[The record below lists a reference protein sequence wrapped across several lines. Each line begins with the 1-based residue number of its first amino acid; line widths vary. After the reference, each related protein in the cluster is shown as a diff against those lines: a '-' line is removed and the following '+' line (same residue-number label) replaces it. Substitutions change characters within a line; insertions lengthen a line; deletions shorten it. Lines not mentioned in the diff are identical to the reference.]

1 MNKYTSHLVGLL
13 AVLIMYSC
21 VPVTEEVIT
30 DVELS
35 PADPVFQNIIDHQ
48 DKAQS
53 DSLYTYFEHSNPGYR
68 YASAMAFASVRDTNA
83 LAQLN
88 PLLQDNNEDV
98 RCAAAYAIGQIGHK
112 SGVALLIN
120 NFERTDSLKEWTRYN
135 QTVLEAVGKCGT
147 KKELEFISAIS
158 SYGVADTLLLLGQAQ
173 SLYRF
178 GLRGLTNTKGTQRM
192 IDLLDNAKT
201 PSNVMMYAAQ
211 YLSRAK
217 YPTLSEAN
225 IAAIIRR
232 INNTESTDVQSA
244 LAIALGKTKTP
255 KAQAELMGLYD
266 RASNTL
272 VKCNIIRAL
281 KNFPYASVQSAA
293 FKALRSKDVQ
303 LAQTAAEFFYTNG
316 EGTDGSVYYQMSND
330 SINPIVELSLLK
342 AANKHISPVYEA
354 QNLLVN
360 NKLKRIFRDTT
371 NSPSG
376 RAYALKGLA
385 DYGWNYKY
393 IYRNGFTNSSPVI
406 RTATLEA
413 LQTIVTDPFF
423 DRNFGLGRKQVKKEL
438 SQYIA
443 SAINGKD
450 PAMKAVA
457 AQILADST
465 LNFKE
470 LYENSSF
477 LHVAKRNLK
486 LPQETETL
494 YFLQSAINTF
504 DGTNVELPAPEYN
517 HPIDWNLYGS
527 LSENPQVRIETK
539 KGDIVLDLYPL
550 DAPGSTTSFIKLVKE
565 GYYDGKNF
573 HRMVPN
579 FVIQGGCPRG
589 DGYGGLDYSLRSEVS
604 QKYYDAG
611 GYLGMASAGPN
622 TEGVQWF
629 ITHSAT
635 PHLDGRYTIFGKVK
649 KGMDVVQNIQVGDI
663 IETVKILN

>member
-1 MNKYTSHLVGLL
+1 
-13 AVLIMYSC
+13 
-21 VPVTEEVIT
+21 
-30 DVELS
+30 
-35 PADPVFQNIIDHQ
+35 
-48 DKAQS
+48 
-53 DSLYTYFEHSNPGYR
+53 
-68 YASAMAFASVRDTNA
+68 
-83 LAQLN
+83 
-88 PLLQDNNEDV
+88 
-98 RCAAAYAIGQIGHK
+98 
-112 SGVALLIN
+112 
-120 NFERTDSLKEWTRYN
+120 LKEWSRYN
-135 QTVLEAVGKCGT
+135 QTILESVGKCGT
-147 KKELEFISAIS
+147 KKELEFISSIS
-158 SYGVADTLLLLGQAQ
+158 SYGVTDTLLLLGQAQ

-178 GLRGLTNTKGTQRM
+178 GLRGMTSAKGTQRM
-192 IDLLDNAKT
+192 IDLLDNSKT
-201 PSNVMMYAAQ
+201 PSDVMMYAAQ

-217 YPTLSEAN
+217 YPTLNEAN
-225 IAAIIRR
+225 ISAIIRR
-232 INNTESTDVQSA
+232 INNTEFIDVKSA
-244 LAIALGKTKTP
+244 LVIALGKTKTP
-255 KAQAELMGLYD
+255 KAQAELMGLFD
-266 RASNTL
+266 RESNTL
-272 VKCNIIRAL
+272 VKCNVIRAL
-281 KNFPYASVQSAA
+281 KNFSYLEVQSAA

-371 NSPSG
+371 ISPSG

-393 IYRNGFTNSSPVI
+393 IYRNGFTSSNPAI

-413 LQTIVTDPFF
+413 LQTIATDPFF

-494 YFLQSAINTF
+494 YLLQSAINTF
-504 DGTNVELPAPEYN
+504 DGTNVKLPAPEYN
-517 HPIDWNLYGS
+517 HPIDWDFYSS
-527 LSENPQVRIETK
+527 LSKNPQVRIETK

-550 DAPGSTTSFIKLVKE
+550 DAPGSTTSFLKLVKE
-565 GYYDGKNF
+565 GFYNGKYF

-604 QKYYDAG
+604 QKYYDEG
-611 GYLGMASAGPN
+611 GYLGMASAGPD

-635 PHLDGRYTIFGKVK
+635 PHLDGRYTIFGKVN
-649 KGMDVVQNIQVGDI
+649 KGMDVVHNIQVGDI

>member
-1 MNKYTSHLVGLL
+1 MNKYTSYLLGFL
-13 AVLIMYSC
+13 AVLLIYSC

-35 PADPVFQNIIDHQ
+35 TTDPVLQNILNFQ
-48 DKAQS
+48 DKTES
-53 DSLYTYFEHSNPGYR
+53 DSLYAYFNHGNPTYR
-68 YASAMAFASVRDTNA
+68 YASAMAFASVRDSNS
-83 LAQLN
+83 LSRLN
-88 PLLQDNNEDV
+88 PLLQDSNEDV

-120 NFERTDSLKEWTRYN
+120 NFERSDSLKEWTRYN
-135 QTVLEAVGKCGT
+135 KSVLEAVGKCGT
-147 KKELEFISAIS
+147 KEELEFISSIS
-158 SYGVADTLLLLGQAQ
+158 SYGVTDTLLLVGQAQ

-178 GLRGLTNTKGTQRM
+178 GLRGMTTPKGTQRM

-201 PSNVMMYAAQ
+201 PTTVMMYAAQ
-211 YLSRAK
+211 YLGRAK
-217 YPTLSEAN
+217 YPTLSEPNQEAL
-225 IAAIIRR
+225 IRR
-232 INNTESTDVQSA
+232 INNTESNDIKAA
-244 LAIALGKTKTP
+244 LAIALGKTKSP
-255 KAQAELMGLYD
+255 KAQTELLGLFD
-266 RASNTL
+266 REGNTL

-281 KNFPYASVQSAA
+281 KNFPYVGVQSAA

-303 LAQTAAEFFYTNG
+303 LAQTAADFFYTNG
-316 EGTDGSVYYQMSND
+316 DGKDGSVYYQMSND
-330 SINPIVELSLLK
+330 SINPIVQLSLLR
-342 AANKHISPVYEA
+342 AANKHISPIYEA

-360 NKLKRIFRDTT
+360 NKLKRIFTDKT
-371 NSPSG
+371 NSATG
-376 RAYALKGLA
+376 RAYALKALA

-393 IYRNGFTNSSPVI
+393 IYRNGFTNNEPVI
-406 RTATLEA
+406 RTACMEA
-413 LQTIVTDPFF
+413 IQTIVTNPLF
-423 DRNFGLGRKQVKKEL
+423 DRNYGLGRKQVKKEL

-443 SAINGKD
+443 SAINGED
-450 PAMKAVA
+450 PAMQAVA
-457 AQILADST
+457 ANILADST

-477 LHVAKRNLK
+477 LHVAKRKLK
-486 LPQETETL
+486 LPQDTETL
-494 YFLQSAINTF
+494 YALQSAINTF

-517 HPIDWNLYGS
+517 HPIDWAMFGT
-527 LSENPQVRIETK
+527 LSESPQVRIETK

-550 DAPGSTTSFIKLVKE
+550 DAPGSTVNFLKLVQE
-565 GYYDGKNF
+565 GFYDGKNF

-604 QKYYDAG
+604 QKYYDGG
-611 GYLGMASAGPN
+611 GYLGMASAGPD

-635 PHLDGRYTIFGKVK
+635 PHLDGRYTIFGKVN
-649 KGMDVVQNIQVGDI
+649 KGMDVVQNIQAGDI